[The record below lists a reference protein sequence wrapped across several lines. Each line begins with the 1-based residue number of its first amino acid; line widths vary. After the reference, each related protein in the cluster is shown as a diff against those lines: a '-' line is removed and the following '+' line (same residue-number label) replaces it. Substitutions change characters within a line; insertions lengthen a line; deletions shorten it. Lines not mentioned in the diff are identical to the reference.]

1 MNNLKTELLEEY
13 YQAVYPRI
21 MNGKEQKLYELGLKC
36 LEQAIDKS
44 YQAGQDNT
52 WEYAD
57 KQRKS
62 ERETWI
68 KKGYNQGIA
77 DSVKDFETHFS
88 KGIPIKEIIK
98 ALKENS
104 NQ

>member
-1 MNNLKTELLEEY
+1 MNNLKTELLA
-13 YQAVYPRI
+13 Q
-21 MNGKEQKLYELGLKC
+21 
-36 LEQAIDKS
+36 LEQELPSLIALKGYGQKKILEFLDVAIDKS
-44 YQAGQDNT
+44 YKVGQDNT

-77 DSVKDFETHFS
+77 DSVKDLETHYS